1 MKGLI
6 DMRKYLLK
14 RVLYMLLTLF
24 LVATITFFLMKLMPG
39 TPYTNQAKMT
49 ASQIEIM
56 NKQYGLD
63 KPIWEQYLIY
73 IFGMFHGDF
82 GTSFQYSNQPVAY
95 LISSR
100 LGASMQLGL
109 QAMIFGVFFGV
120 ILGAAAA
127 IKHNTWADTGA
138 TVIAI
143 IGKSVPNFVLAILL
157 QYYIALK
164 LGWFPIAGWGQFSN
178 TILPTIALG
187 VGPLAETARFIRT
200 SMVEVLNSDYIEL
213 AKAKGLSKFEVVY
226 HHALRNSLIPL
237 VTLLG
242 PYTVALM
249 TGSMVIENVFNIPG
263 IGEQFVKS
271 IMTNDYPTI
280 MGVTMVFSIGL
291 VVVILI
297 TDIIYG
303 LIDPRIRLE
312 GNGVNE

>member
-1 MKGLI
+1 
-6 DMRKYLLK
+6 MRKYLLK

-291 VVVILI
+291 VLVILI

-312 GNGVNE
+312 GNGGNK

>member
-1 MKGLI
+1 
-6 DMRKYLLK
+6 MRKYLLK

-249 TGSMVIENVFNIPG
+249 TGSMVIEIIFNIPG

-312 GNGVNE
+312 GNGGNK

>member
-1 MKGLI
+1 
-6 DMRKYLLK
+6 MRKYLLK

-56 NKQYGLD
+56 SKQYGLD

-312 GNGVNE
+312 GNGGNK

>member
-1 MKGLI
+1 
-6 DMRKYLLK
+6 MRKYLLK

-187 VGPLAETARFIRT
+187 VGPLTETARFIRT

-249 TGSMVIENVFNIPG
+249 TGSMVIENIFNIPG

-312 GNGVNE
+312 GNGGNK

>member
-1 MKGLI
+1 
-6 DMRKYLLK
+6 MRKYLLK

-297 TDIIYG
+297 TDIYG

-312 GNGVNE
+312 GNGGNK

>member
-1 MKGLI
+1 
-6 DMRKYLLK
+6 MRKYLLK

-178 TILPTIALG
+178 TILPTNALG

-249 TGSMVIENVFNIPG
+249 TGSMVIENIFNIPG

-312 GNGVNE
+312 GNGGNK

>member
-39 TPYTNQAKMT
+39 TPFTNQAKMT

-312 GNGVNE
+312 GNGGNK

>member
-1 MKGLI
+1 
-6 DMRKYLLK
+6 MRKYLLK

-127 IKHNTWADTGA
+127 IKHNTWTDTGA

-249 TGSMVIENVFNIPG
+249 TGSMVIENIFNIPG

-312 GNGVNE
+312 GNGGNK

>member
-237 VTLLG
+237 ITLLG

-312 GNGVNE
+312 GNGGNK

>member
-1 MKGLI
+1 MLI
-6 DMRKYLLK
+6 
-14 RVLYMLLTLF
+14 
-24 LVATITFFLMKLMPG
+24 A
-39 TPYTNQAKMT
+39 YTNQAKMT

-312 GNGVNE
+312 GNGGNK

>member
-1 MKGLI
+1 
-6 DMRKYLLK
+6 MRKYLLK

-312 GNGVNE
+312 GNGGNE

>member
-1 MKGLI
+1 
-6 DMRKYLLK
+6 MRKYLLK

-73 IFGMFHGDF
+73 IFGMFHGAF

-312 GNGVNE
+312 GNGGNE

>member
-1 MKGLI
+1 
-6 DMRKYLLK
+6 MRKYLLK

-164 LGWFPIAGWGQFSN
+164 LSWFPIAGWGQFSN

-312 GNGVNE
+312 GNGGNK

>member
-1 MKGLI
+1 
-6 DMRKYLLK
+6 MRKYLLK

-249 TGSMVIENVFNIPG
+249 TGSMVIENVFYIPG

-312 GNGVNE
+312 GNGGNK

>member
-1 MKGLI
+1 
-6 DMRKYLLK
+6 MRKYLLK

-312 GNGVNE
+312 GNGGNKKWKKN

>member
-49 ASQIEIM
+49 TSQIEIM

-312 GNGVNE
+312 GNGGNK

>member
-1 MKGLI
+1 
-6 DMRKYLLK
+6 MRKYLLK

-73 IFGMFHGDF
+73 IFGMFHGNF

-312 GNGVNE
+312 GNGGNK